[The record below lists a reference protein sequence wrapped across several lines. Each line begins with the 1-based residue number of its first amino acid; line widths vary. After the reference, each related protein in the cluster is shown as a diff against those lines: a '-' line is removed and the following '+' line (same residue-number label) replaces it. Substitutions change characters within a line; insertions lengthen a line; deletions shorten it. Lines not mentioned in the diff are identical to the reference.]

1 MRVDEG
7 KLAFARKL
15 RREMTDEERVLWS
28 YLRNRQFLGLKFRR
42 QVPVGPYVVDF
53 LCESAKLVVEL
64 DGWQHGEREAY
75 DVRRTGYLKTQGYRV
90 VRYNNA
96 EVRNMDE
103 LLNHLARLIQEPE
116 P

>member
-42 QVPVGPYVVDF
+42 QVPVGPYVADF

-75 DVRRTGYLKTQGYRV
+75 DVRRTDDLKTQGYHV
-90 VRYNNA
+90 VRYDNS
-96 EVRNMDE
+96 EIRRMDD
-103 LLNHLARLIQEPE
+103 LLDHLARSIQELHP
-116 P
+116 